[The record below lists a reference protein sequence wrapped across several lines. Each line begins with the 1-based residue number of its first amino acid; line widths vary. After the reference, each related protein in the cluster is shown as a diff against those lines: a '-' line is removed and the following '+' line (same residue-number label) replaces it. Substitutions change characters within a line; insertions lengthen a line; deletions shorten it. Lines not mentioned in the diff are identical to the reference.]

1 MRRISGRCF
10 LLIAFFLFLA
20 LPSILPEL
28 PGMDL
33 LALVPTGA
41 QIVAGISASPPQG
54 QPDNFVLITHNNT
67 VDLND
72 FYALAGADSRRVI
85 RRIIFVAVADKAG
98 LLDEHSLLASGHF
111 DRERIYGSAIE
122 GGASRGDYHGISVLA
137 LLPFA
142 RERGELNEVRWLV
155 VPNSELLLFGTI
167 TSVQQELDRLRNHSP
182 TDPSLLYR
190 LARLRHDDQTW
201 CVVSVPTRNAEI
213 WGILAALDPQLA
225 NATREGTSF
234 QFGIRYTRQVEFEYE
249 VTTDSATAT
258 RAMAD
263 SFPRSLA
270 GESKEAALLDVT
282 DITEDGRTV
291 HGTLKVPISRY
302 NAWLAEVS
310 ARTRARR
317 NSPP

>member
-1 MRRISGRCF
+1 MRRIPSRGF
-10 LLIAFFLFLA
+10 LLVVSFLFLD
-20 LPSILPEL
+20 LPSIRPEN
-28 PGMDL
+28 PGRDL
-33 LALVPTGA
+33 LALVPSGA
-41 QIVAGISASPPQG
+41 QIVAGINASPPQG
-54 QPDNFVLITHNNT
+54 QPDNFLLITHNNT

-72 FYALAGADSRRVI
+72 FYGLAGADSRRVI
-85 RRIIFVAVADKAG
+85 RQIIFVAIANKSG

-111 DRERIYGSAIE
+111 DRGRIYGSAIA
-122 GGASRGDYHGISVLA
+122 GGASLGDYHGISVLA

-142 RERGELNEVRWLV
+142 RERGELKDVRWLV

-167 TSVQQELDRLRNHSP
+167 TSVQQELDRLWAHSP

-190 LARLRHDDQTW
+190 LARMRHNDRTW
-201 CVVSVPTRNAEI
+201 CVLSVPTRTAEI
-213 WGILAALDPQLA
+213 LGILAVLDPKLA
-225 NATREGTSF
+225 TVTREGTSF
-234 QFGIRYTRQVEFEYE
+234 QFGIRYARQVELEYE

-270 GESKEAALLDVT
+270 GESKEAVLLDVS
-282 DITEDGRTV
+282 DITEDGKTV

-317 NSPP
+317 SSSP